1 MVVLSKNRETP
12 GHKGALRYALIV
24 AAATFAVAVLLS
36 TGLQFSLTSLR
47 LWYLAFF
54 LLIGIIIIGILFDI
68 IAVAITVADP
78 APFHSRASRRLPGAS
93 QALAL
98 IRSPE
103 KSVVFCSDIVGDV
116 IGTLSG
122 GIGAAIIFSLPF
134 VIEEGVFW
142 LPTALMSGLVA
153 AVTVGGKAACKK
165 FAIKES
171 DRIVFAV
178 GRFLAAGE
186 RLFAFARNRKTKKNK
201 KLKG

>member
-1 MVVLSKNRETP
+1 MPKNRETS
-12 GHKGALRYALIV
+12 GRARALRYALVV

-36 TGLQFSLTSLR
+36 TGSQFFLTSLR

-54 LLIGIIIIGILFDI
+54 LLFVVITIGIFFDI

-98 IRSPE
+98 IRNPE
-103 KSVVFCSDIVGDV
+103 KSVVFCSDIVGDI

-134 VIEEGVFW
+134 VMEEGVSW
-142 LPTALMSGLVA
+142 LPTAVMAGLVA
-153 AVTVGGKAACKK
+153 ALTVGGKAACKK

-171 DRIVFAV
+171 DRIVFAA
-178 GRFLAAGE
+178 GRFLAAVE
-186 RLFAFARNRKTKKNK
+186 RLFPFAFKKKKNK
-201 KLKG
+201 KSKR